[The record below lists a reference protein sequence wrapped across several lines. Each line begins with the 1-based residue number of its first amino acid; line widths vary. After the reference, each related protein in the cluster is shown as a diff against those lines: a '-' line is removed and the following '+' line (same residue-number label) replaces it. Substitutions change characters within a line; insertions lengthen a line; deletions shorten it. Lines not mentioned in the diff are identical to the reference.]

1 MNVLK
6 CSVPNATRA
15 AALAAALVCTAN
27 AQDPNPKPNPIPKAQ
42 TAPNPPM
49 PPRPPKITMM
59 ERDRGDRDRGKSDRS
74 YDQGTRALDAGRW
87 DDARQIFDA
96 IAGAKGSRA
105 DGALYWR
112 AYAENR
118 LGRRDEALATLASLR
133 QQYPSSD
140 WLNDAQALAAEIQ
153 QQGGKPLDPNAQ
165 ANEEL
170 KLLAIKGIA
179 DSDPERAVPLL
190 EKLLKSPGTS
200 PRLKDNALFVLTQTR
215 SPQAQQLL
223 ISIAKTG
230 SNPDLQLRALRYM
243 AQLGNKNIAPDIAA
257 IYNSSHN
264 QAIKRQALN
273 SLFMAKGADELFNI
287 AKTEQDAGLREEAI
301 RDLGMMRQSDKLQQL
316 YQGGVAKK
324 TVLESMFMLGD
335 PTKVL
340 EIARAE
346 KDPEL
351 RATAIRSLGMMHS
364 AQVGEGLIALYS
376 NEQDMNVKKSIVE
389 AIWMQHNAKGL
400 VDIARKESNPEMKRD
415 IVQKLTMMKSKE
427 GTDYLMELLK

>member
-1 MNVLK
+1 
-6 CSVPNATRA
+6 
-15 AALAAALVCTAN
+15 
-27 AQDPNPKPNPIPKAQ
+27 
-42 TAPNPPM
+42 M
-49 PPRPPKITMM
+49 PPRPPKIVMM
-59 ERDRGDRDRGKSDRS
+59 ERDRGDRDRGKIDRS

-96 IAGAKGSRA
+96 IASAKGSRA

-133 QQYPSSD
+133 QQFPSSD

-153 QQGGKPLDPNAQ
+153 QQRGKPLDPNAQ
-165 ANEEL
+165 ADDEI
-170 KLLAIKGIA
+170 KLLAINGLGN
-179 DSDPERAVPLL
+179 SDPERAVPLL
-190 EKLLKSPGTS
+190 EKILKSPSSS
-200 PRLKDNALFVLTQTR
+200 PRLKDSALFVLTQNR

-243 AQLGNKNIAPDIAA
+243 AQSGNKNIAPDIAA

-264 QAIKRQALN
+264 QAIKKQALN
-273 SLFMAKGADELFNI
+273 SLFMAKGADELFAI
-287 AKTEQDAGLREEAI
+287 AKAEQDAGLREEAI

-340 EIARAE
+340 EIIHTE
-346 KDPEL
+346 KDPVL
-351 RATAIRSLGMMHS
+351 RATEIR
-364 AQVGEGLIALYS
+364 
-376 NEQDMNVKKSIVE
+376 
-389 AIWMQHNAKGL
+389 
-400 VDIARKESNPEMKRD
+400 
-415 IVQKLTMMKSKE
+415 
-427 GTDYLMELLK
+427 